1 MGRDGV
7 VLLVA
12 ARGPLQDGLEAALG
26 AMPTVTRAEH
36 AGDSASALARVAE
49 SRPSLV
55 VLDDALRGDTTL
67 MLLRLIKSVSP
78 ETRCLVLTDDVG
90 RLNVVGSQGAD
101 AVMLQGTLPKELF
114 ETIARL
120 LDGRAGG
127 GASRAGSLQENAP
140 RCDEAL

>member
-7 VLLVA
+7 VLLAA

-36 AGDSASALARVAE
+36 AGDAATVLARVAE

-67 MLLRLIKSVSP
+67 MLLRLIKSMSP
-78 ETRCLVLTDDVG
+78 DTRCLVLTDDVR
-90 RLNVVGSQGAD
+90 RLNVASSDGAD
-101 AVMLQGTLPKELF
+101 AVILHGTLPAELF

-127 GASRAGSLQENAP
+127 GASRSGSLQENAP
-140 RCDEAL
+140 RCDESP